1 MAERTHVVMA
11 RFSPSELERLDALRS
26 IFKMSRAKYMRTR
39 ALGERMPQDS
49 IAPALNRQ
57 AWVELS
63 RSASNLNQIAKRMNM
78 KMAVTVNEIAHELSE
93 FRAALIGAARLEPDD
108 EAPE

>member
-93 FRAALIGAARLEPDD
+93 FRAALIGAARFEPDD